1 MTEELKKLLLSIR
14 CSEEMNSLDD
24 VCTWLRE
31 NYNIVIYD
39 AIEPFLDPTT
49 KTPVILFRKKVK
61 WCNVHMGWNG
71 RVLIACSKLTDDAEG
86 AIYECIVKGIKYVIS
101 KKLKPYSQEG

>member
-1 MTEELKKLLLSIR
+1 MH
-14 CSEEMNSLDD
+14 SLDE

-49 KTPVILFRKKVK
+49 RTPVILFRKKVK
-61 WCNVHMGWNG
+61 WCNAQMGWNG
-71 RVLIACSKLTDDAEG
+71 RVFISCSDRTDDEEG
-86 AIYECIVKGIKYVIS
+86 AIYDCIVKGVKYVIS
-101 KKLKPYSQEG
+101 KRLKPYSQEG